1 MPHWTRRQLLQG
13 AGAGVAGLALAPL
26 TALAA
31 QDKDKGSDKGHPRET
46 PGFSLPPLPYAY
58 DALEPHIDK
67 ETMRIHH
74 DKHHQAYV
82 TSLNATLKDHPK
94 LLKLNIVQLLS
105 SLDHVPKDLRQK
117 VINFGGG
124 HANHLM
130 FWNIM
135 GPKAG
140 QPEGALAKAIDKNF
154 GSFDKFQTQFSDAA
168 KTLFGSGW
176 AWLVL
181 DNRGNLKI
189 IQTHNQDSPYI
200 SGERPILGLDVWEHA
215 YYLKYKNER
224 PKYIEAW
231 WHVVNWKEVGERYGA
246 KS

>member
-31 QDKDKGSDKGHPRET
+31 EDKT
-46 PGFSLPPLPYAY
+46 QGFTLPPLPYGY

-82 TSLNATLKDHPK
+82 TNLNAALKDHPD
-94 LLKLNIVQLLS
+94 LLKLSIEELLS
-105 SLDHVPKDLRQK
+105 SLARVPKEILQT
-117 VINFGGG
+117 VINNGGG
-124 HANHLM
+124 HANHSL
-130 FWNIM
+130 FWKIM
-135 GPKAG
+135 GPKAGG
-140 QPEGALAKAIDKNF
+140 QPEGALAKAIDRTF
-154 GSFDKFQTQFSDAA
+154 GSFDKFQTQFSNQG

-176 AWLVL
+176 AWLVV
-181 DNRGNLKI
+181 DQKNNLKI
-189 IQTHNQDSPYI
+189 IQSRNQDSPYM

-231 WHVVNWKEVGERYGA
+231 WQVVNWKEVGERYGA
-246 KS
+246 RG